1 MDGDKVPH
9 VDSDESFE
17 QSHRRVSEWRART
30 LSDAAEVH
38 GGSRRQER
46 VRFAIVEPLLR
57 SLTPS
62 TGARALD
69 LGCGVGTYTPL
80 LRDVGYEVIG
90 VDFSVPSLVRA
101 RRVPGVHYAG
111 AEAYRLPFSE
121 KTFDFVLCIGLIY
134 VVTDPARVLA
144 EIVRTTRPGARV
156 MLQALN
162 PRSLK
167 FRAARQ
173 LHRLRHQ
180 SFDLRAYDPE
190 EVRTML
196 TRAGLA
202 PLGMHPL
209 SRLGWGPLTHE
220 YLYQAQRGR

>member
-1 MDGDKVPH
+1 MDADKVPY

-17 QSHRRVSEWRART
+17 RSYRRVAEWRART
-30 LSDAAEVH
+30 LRDAAEIH

-46 VRFAIVEPLLR
+46 VRFAVVEPLLR
-57 SLTPS
+57 SLTPY

-69 LGCGVGTYTPL
+69 LGCGVGTYTPV
-80 LRDVGYEVIG
+80 LRDVGFEVIG
-90 VDFSVPSLVRA
+90 VDFSVPSLARA
-101 RRVPGVHYAG
+101 RRAPGVHYAA
-111 AEAYRLPFSE
+111 AEAYRLPFPE

-156 MLQALN
+156 MLQALH
-162 PRSLK
+162 PGSLK
-167 FRAARQ
+167 FRASRQ
-173 LHRLRHQ
+173 LHRLRRQ
-180 SFDLRAYDPE
+180 DFDIRAYYPE
-190 EVRTML
+190 EVRTLL

-209 SRLGWGPLTHE
+209 SRLGWRPLTHE
-220 YLYQAQRGR
+220 YLYLAQRGR

>member
-1 MDGDKVPH
+1 MDGDKAPH
-9 VDSDESFE
+9 VDSEESYE
-17 QSHRRVSEWRART
+17 RHYRRVAEWRART

-69 LGCGVGTYTPL
+69 LGCGVGTYTPV
-80 LRDVGYEVIG
+80 LREVGYEVIG

-111 AEAYRLPFSE
+111 AEAYRLPFPE

-144 EIVRTTRPGARV
+144 EIVRTTRAGARV
-156 MLQALN
+156 MMQALY
-162 PRSLK
+162 PGSLK

-173 LHRLRHQ
+173 LHRLRRQ
-180 SFDLRAYDPE
+180 DFDMRAYDPE

-202 PLGMHPL
+202 PLETHPL

-220 YLYQAQRGR
+220 YLYVAQRGS